1 MNMNKAWIT
10 ASALGLVL
18 AGMAGTAVAA
28 PDWSKVPSR
37 KVTVFHPGTSG
48 IEWILNGIQHGGAV
62 GLKRGE
68 GCISCHE
75 DEKTQCIDIATDK
88 ILKGEMLK
96 SDKLEP
102 KPVTNHAGSLPVTVQ
117 AANDGTNLYLR
128 FTWKE
133 PQGGMDKM
141 DKDNPVK
148 LAVMLEDNKV
158 IAKDKSGKEVQIGMV
173 GGCWGTCHTDAR
185 TMPGADDKKTK
196 YVTGG
201 TLAGGN
207 YYDLM
212 QWKSGKGAKLV
223 DGYVADKRVM
233 KGGKA
238 LVSADGKKDGDTWTV
253 TFTRK
258 LAGGEGDIAL
268 VSSKTY
274 NMGFAIHNDYTAGR
288 FHHVS
293 FGYSLGI
300 DTKADITAAK

>member
-1 MNMNKAWIT
+1 MNKTMIT
-10 ASALGLVL
+10 ASALGLML
-18 AGMAGTAVAA
+18 AGMAGSAFAAA

-37 KVTVFHPGTSG
+37 SVTVFHPGTSG
-48 IEWILNGIQHGGAV
+48 LEWIMKGTEHGGAK
-62 GLKRGE
+62 GIAKGE
-68 GCISCHE
+68 RCTGCHE
-75 DEKTQCIDIATDK
+75 DEKKFTIDIAADK
-88 ILKGEMLK
+88 ILKGE
-96 SDKLEP
+96 KLEP
-102 KPVTNHAGSLPVTVQ
+102 KPISGRVGTFPVNVQ
-117 AANDGTNLYLR
+117 AANDGTNLYLH

-133 PQGGMDKM
+133 PKGGGVKM

-158 IAKDKSGKEVQIGMV
+158 VAKDSKGKDVLIGAA

-196 YVTGG
+196 YVVGG
-201 TLAGGN
+201 SLANGQ

-212 QWKSGKGAKLV
+212 QWKSGKGAKPV

-233 KGGKA
+233 EGGKA
-238 LVSADGKKDGDTWTV
+238 LVSAEGKKDGDTWSV

-258 LAGGEGDIAL
+258 LTGGEGDIAL
-268 VSSKTY
+268 VSGKTY
-274 NMGFAIHNDYTAGR
+274 NMGFAIHDDFSAGR

-300 DTKADITAAK
+300 DAKADITAAK

>member
-1 MNMNKAWIT
+1 M
-10 ASALGLVL
+10 LGSMAGSVL
-18 AGMAGTAVAA
+18 AV
-28 PDWSKVPSR
+28 PDWSSVPSR

-48 IEWILNGIQHGGAV
+48 VEWILNGIQHGGAV
-62 GLKRGE
+62 GLKKGE
-68 GCISCHE
+68 RCISCHE
-75 DEKTQCIDIATDK
+75 DEKTQSIDINADK
-88 ILKGEMLK
+88 IMKAETLK

-102 KPVTNHAGSLPVTVQ
+102 APISNHVGTVPVTVQ

-128 FTWKE
+128 FSWKE
-133 PQGGMDKM
+133 PKGGMDKM

-148 LAVMLEDNKV
+148 LAVMFEDNKV
-158 IAKDKSGKEVQIGMV
+158 VAKDAKGKEVQIGMA

-201 TLAGGN
+201 SLASGN

-212 QWKSGKGAKLV
+212 QWKSGKGAKPV

-233 KGGKA
+233 TGGTA
-238 LVSADGKKDGDTWTV
+238 LVGAEGKKEGDTWTV

-258 LAGGEGDIAL
+258 LTGGNGDIAL
-268 VSSKTY
+268 VSGKTY
-274 NMGFAIHNDYTAGR
+274 NMGFAIHSDNTAGR

>member
-1 MNMNKAWIT
+1 MNKTVIT

-18 AGMAGTAVAA
+18 ASMAGTALAA

-37 KVTVFHPGTSG
+37 QVTVFHPGTSG
-48 IEWILNGIQHGGAV
+48 IEWIMKGTEHGGAK
-62 GLKRGE
+62 GLSKGE
-68 GCISCHE
+68 RCTGCHE
-75 DEKTQCIDIATDK
+75 DEKSLKIDIAADK
-88 ILKGEMLK
+88 IVKGE
-96 SDKLEP
+96 KLEP
-102 KPVTNHAGSLPVTVQ
+102 KPLSGHPGTIPVSVQ
-117 AANDGTNLYLR
+117 AANDGANLYLR
-128 FTWKE
+128 FSWKE
-133 PQGGMDKM
+133 PKGGGEQM

-158 IAKDKSGKEVQIGMV
+158 VAKDSKGKDVLIGAA

-196 YVTGG
+196 YVVGG
-201 TLAGGN
+201 SLANGQ

-212 QWKSGKGAKLV
+212 QWKSGKGAKPV

-233 KGGKA
+233 EGGKA
-238 LVSADGKKDGDTWTV
+238 LVSAEGKKDGDTWTV

-258 LAGGEGDIAL
+258 LAGGAPGDITLA
-268 VSSKTY
+268 SGKTY
-274 NMGFAIHNDYTAGR
+274 NMGFAIHNDHTAGR

>member
-1 MNMNKAWIT
+1 MNKTLIT
-10 ASALGLVL
+10 SALGLMLVS
-18 AGMAGTAVAA
+18 MAGSVLAA
-28 PDWSKVPSR
+28 PDWGSVPSR
-37 KVTVFHPGTSG
+37 KVTVFHPGTAG
-48 IEWILNGIQHGGAV
+48 VEWVLNGIQHGGAV
-62 GLKRGE
+62 GLKKGE
-68 GCISCHE
+68 RCISCHE
-75 DEKTQCIDIATDK
+75 DEKTQGIDINTDK
-88 ILKGEMLK
+88 ILKSEMLK

-102 KPVTNHAGSLPVTVQ
+102 TPVSNHAGTVPVTVQ

-158 IAKDKSGKEVQIGMV
+158 VAKDAKGKEVKIGMA
-173 GGCWGTCHTDAR
+173 GGCWGTCHMDAR

-201 TLAGGN
+201 SVANGN

-212 QWKSGKGAKLV
+212 QWKSGKGAKPV
-223 DGYVADKRVM
+223 DGHVADKRVM
-233 KGGKA
+233 SGGTA
-238 LVSADGKKDGDTWTV
+238 LVGAEGKKDGDTWTV

-258 LAGGEGDIAL
+258 LTGGSGDIAL
-268 VSSKTY
+268 VSGKTY
-274 NMGFAIHNDYTAGR
+274 NMGFAIHSDNTAGR

>member
-1 MNMNKAWIT
+1 MNKTLI
-10 ASALGLVL
+10 ASALGLMFASI
-18 AGMAGTAVAA
+18 AGSALAA
-28 PDWSKVPSR
+28 PDWASVPVR
-37 KVTVFHPGTSG
+37 KVTVFHPGAASV
-48 IEWILNGIQHGGAV
+48 EWVLNGIQHGGAV
-62 GLKRGE
+62 GLKKGE
-68 GCISCHE
+68 RCISCHE
-75 DEKTQCIDIATDK
+75 DEKTQNIDINADK
-88 ILKGEMLK
+88 ILKAETLK

-102 KPVTNHAGSLPVTVQ
+102 KPVSNHVGTVPVNVQ

-128 FTWKE
+128 FSWKE
-133 PQGGMDKM
+133 PKGGMDAM

-158 IAKDKSGKEVQIGMV
+158 VAKDAKGKEVQIGMA

-185 TMPGADDKKTK
+185 TMPGVADDKKTK

-201 TLAGGN
+201 SLAGGN

-212 QWKSGKGAKLV
+212 QWKSGKGAKPV
-223 DGYVADKRVM
+223 DGYVADKRVVT
-233 KGGKA
+233 GGKA
-238 LVSADGKKDGDTWTV
+238 LVSAEGKKDGDTWTV

-258 LAGGEGDIAL
+258 LTGGEGDIAL
-268 VSSKTY
+268 VSGKTY
-274 NMGFAIHNDYTAGR
+274 NMGFAIHSDNTAGR

>member
-1 MNMNKAWIT
+1 MNKTLI
-10 ASALGLVL
+10 ASALGLMLTSIAGL
-18 AGMAGTAVAA
+18 ALAA
-28 PDWSKVPSR
+28 PDWGSVPVR
-37 KVTVFHPGTSG
+37 KVTVFHPGASG
-48 IEWILNGIQHGGAV
+48 VEWILNGLQHGGAV
-62 GLKRGE
+62 GLKKGE
-68 GCISCHE
+68 RCTSCHE
-75 DEKTQCIDIATDK
+75 DASSQNIDINAEK
-88 ILKGEMLK
+88 IMKGEVLK

-102 KPVTNHAGSLPVTVQ
+102 KPVTNHAGTVPVNVQ

-128 FTWKE
+128 FSWKE
-133 PQGGMDKM
+133 PKGGMDAM

-158 IAKDKSGKEVQIGMV
+158 IAKDAKGKEVQIGMA

-185 TMPGADDKKTK
+185 TMPAATDDKKTK

-201 TLAGGN
+201 SVASGN

-212 QWKSGKGAKLV
+212 QWKSGKGAKPV

-233 KGGKA
+233 TGGKA
-238 LVSADGKKDGDTWTV
+238 LVSAEGKKDGDTWTV

-258 LAGGEGDIAL
+258 LAGGGEGDIAL
-268 VSSKTY
+268 VSGKAY
-274 NMGFAIHNDYTAGR
+274 NMGFAIHSDNTAGR

>member
-1 MNMNKAWIT
+1 MHKTLIT

-18 AGMAGTAVAA
+18 ASMTGAALAA
-28 PDWSKVPSR
+28 PDWSKVPAR
-37 KVTVFHPGTSG
+37 KVTVFHPGASG
-48 IEWILNGIQHGGAV
+48 IEWILNGTEHGGAM
-62 GLKRGE
+62 GLKKKGE
-68 GCISCHE
+68 RCISCHE
-75 DEKTQCIDIATDK
+75 DEKTQNIDIATDK
-88 ILKGEMLK
+88 ILKGE
-96 SDKLEP
+96 KLEP
-102 KPVTNHAGSLPVTVQ
+102 KPLSNHVGSIPVTVQ

-133 PQGGMDKM
+133 SQGGADKM

-148 LAVMLEDNKV
+148 MAVMLEDNKV
-158 IAKDKSGKEVQIGMV
+158 VAKDAKGKEVQIGMA

-201 TLAGGN
+201 SLAGGN

-212 QWKSGKGAKLV
+212 QWKGGKGAKAV
-223 DGYVADKRVM
+223 DGYVAEKRVM
-233 KGGKA
+233 EGGKA
-238 LVSADGKKDGDTWTV
+238 LVSAEGKKNGDAWTV

-258 LAGGEGDIAL
+258 LTGGEGDIAL
-268 VSSKTY
+268 ASGKTY

>member
-1 MNMNKAWIT
+1 MNMNKTWIT

-18 AGMAGTAVAA
+18 ASMTGTALAA

-48 IEWILNGIQHGGAV
+48 IEWVLNGTQHGGAA
-62 GLKRGE
+62 GLKKGE
-68 GCISCHE
+68 RCISCHE
-75 DEKTQCIDIATDK
+75 DEKTQGIDIATDK
-88 ILKGEMLK
+88 ILKGE
-96 SDKLEP
+96 KLEP
-102 KPVTNHAGSLPVTVQ
+102 KPIGNHAGSIPVTVQ

-128 FTWKE
+128 FSWKE
-133 PQGGMDKM
+133 AQSGVEQM

-148 LAVMLEDNKV
+148 VAVMLEDNKV
-158 IAKDKSGKEVQIGMV
+158 IAKDAKGKEVQIGLA

-201 TLAGGN
+201 SLAGGN

-212 QWKSGKGAKLV
+212 QWKSGKGAKPV

-233 KGGKA
+233 EGGKA
-238 LVSADGKKDGDTWTV
+238 LVSAEGKKDGDTWTV

-258 LAGGEGDIAL
+258 LAGGDGDIAL
-268 VSSKTY
+268 ASGKIY
-274 NMGFAIHNDYTAGR
+274 NMGFAIHGGNAAGR

-293 FGYSLGI
+293 FGYTIGI

>member
-1 MNMNKAWIT
+1 MNKTLMT

-18 AGMAGTAVAA
+18 AGMAGSVLAS

-37 KVTVFHPGTSG
+37 NVTVFHPGTSG
-48 IEWILNGIQHGGAV
+48 LEWILNGVEHGGAK
-62 GLKRGE
+62 GLKKGE
-68 GCISCHE
+68 RCTGCHE
-75 DEKTQCIDIATDK
+75 DEKKHTIDIAADK
-88 ILKGEMLK
+88 IIKGE
-96 SDKLEP
+96 KLEP
-102 KPVTNHAGSLPVTVQ
+102 KPLNGHVGTIPVTVQ
-117 AANDGTNLYLR
+117 AANDGTNLYLH

-133 PQGGMDKM
+133 PKSGGEKM

-158 IAKDKSGKEVQIGMV
+158 VAKDAKGKEVQIGMA

-196 YVTGG
+196 YV
-201 TLAGGN
+201 AGGSLAN
-207 YYDLM
+207 GQFYDLM
-212 QWKSGKGAKLV
+212 QWKSGKGAKPV

-233 KGGKA
+233 EGGKA
-238 LVSADGKKDGDTWTV
+238 LVSAEGKKDGDTWSV

-258 LAGGEGDIAL
+258 LAGGGEGDIAL
-268 VSSKTY
+268 VSGKTY
-274 NMGFAIHNDYTAGR
+274 NMGFAIHNDHTAGR